1 MDVPYKKTPEDIGA
15 KQDADRS
22 ELTTLYPRAKTKDD
36 LLFDDK
42 RRARSIAARRPRR
55 ARLKISFYGALL
67 FFICACFAQ
76 LIVPLWSMASI
87 AVIFLTFFI
96 AIILT
101 VIAYGWIAF
110 VNTVFYFYGRS
121 YVFFW
126 IVATLVAFIGMLLVL
141 LVVPFGGLI
150 GKAGVGAV
158 FYFAALL
165 CVLSMVFSKKRS

>member
-1 MDVPYKKTPEDIGA
+1 M
-15 KQDADRS
+15 
-22 ELTTLYPRAKTKDD
+22 
-36 LLFDDK
+36 
-42 RRARSIAARRPRR
+42 
-55 ARLKISFYGALL
+55 

-76 LIVPLWSMASI
+76 LIVPLWAMASI

-126 IVATLVAFIGMLLVL
+126 VAAAFLAFAGMLLVL
-141 LVVPFGGLI
+141 LVVPFGGMI
-150 GKAGVGAV
+150 GKSAVGSA

-165 CVLSMVFSKKRS
+165 CVLGVLFSKKRS